1 VIFAPFGAGQKLP
14 ERNSGDFDL
23 YQQLLSAVFQ
33 PKTVSGRGI
42 RRRFRE
48 RLGPGP
54 LLLNSGTL
62 SLWERAG

>member
-48 RLGPGP
+48 RLGPG
-54 LLLNSGTL
+54 
-62 SLWERAG
+62 